1 MTKGLRR
8 TTIDI
13 VATILF
19 TVIVYLGVHAAVEP
33 RIVLGQSMEPTLH
46 TNEYVML
53 DKVSYLFRAPERG
66 DIIVFHYPYAPKDD
80 YIKRVI
86 GLPGDHVQVYG
97 GHVYINGHML
107 VEPYIADAPD
117 YTDDKVVP
125 KGFLY
130 VLGDNR
136 DNSSDSHEW
145 GLLPR
150 ANVVGRAMFSY
161 WPLSELSFFH
171 QPSYPGVH

>member
-1 MTKGLRR
+1 VAKGLRR
-8 TTIDI
+8 TATEL

-19 TVIVYLGVHAAVEP
+19 TAVVYFAVHAAVEP
-33 RIVLGQSMEPTLH
+33 RMVLGQSMEPTLH

-53 DKVSYLFRAPERG
+53 DKVTYLFRSPERG

-86 GLPGDHVQVYG
+86 GLPGDHVRVYG
-97 GHVYINGHML
+97 GHVYVTGHQL
-107 VEPYIADAPD
+107 TEPYIADAPD
-117 YTDDKVVP
+117 YIDDKIVP

-161 WPLSELSFFH
+161 WPLSDLSWLR
-171 QPSYPGVH
+171 QPSYPGLS